1 MKEIC
6 AGAAGE
12 ELAMDKFWGRKDVL
26 LLVPGSLPCL
36 RGVYSHALKLGK
48 LHQFRYIRM
57 SLAQQRSLYGMK
69 SAAVL

>member
-36 RGVYSHALKLGK
+36 RGVYL
-48 LHQFRYIRM
+48 
-57 SLAQQRSLYGMK
+57 SLIHI
-69 SAAVL
+69 